1 MYNTR
6 ERIIDM
12 VFVTFVAL
20 CISICV
26 GFWSYKRTAMLE
38 DIMDCMP
45 DMTEQSYDVC
55 YAELYGEEESEEK

>member
-26 GFWSYKRTAMLE
+26 GAWSYKRTIMLE
-38 DIMDCMP
+38 NIMDCMP
-45 DMTEQSYDVC
+45 DMTEQSYEECHD
-55 YAELYGEEESEEK
+55 ELYGEEGK